1 MIMEW
6 HYAHD
11 ADITIGEK
19 HISQTAKV
27 LLITLLSI
35 LAVTGGV
42 AFYYRGYIYDY
53 IADPN
58 IILVNDTVQLDIG
71 STFDAKQYVINTEN
85 VPYEVI
91 GADLV
96 DTSTEGKVIDKM
108 TKVLSRYEVKYV
120 VKNRARTHNK
130 TLVVEVVDNT
140 PPEIELKKDLV
151 LLVRGSETNS
161 FNPKYFIKAIKDN
174 YSQEKNIKVEYPTNF
189 NWTEDTLQVEYKATD
204 EVGNSSVKVLNVGV
218 MASEEQRRQAE
229 EAERK
234 RQEEEAAKNKPTEAP
249 KNTSAPKP
257 TTAPSKPKA
266 TATPK
271 PKPKN
276 TATSAPK
283 PTSAPKD
290 NGGGSTN
297 TPTPKPKDTNTPTP
311 TTKPKPTNTPT
322 PKPKPKAYINGV
334 HNISVPVGTSQGTI
348 MKQLM
353 KGVSGSG
360 QIWLDCSNVNTT
372 VAGSYKVYFESDDG
386 VTKTATVTV
395 TDE

>member
-58 IILVNDTVQLDIG
+58 IILTNEVVQLDI
-71 STFDAKQYVINTEN
+71 DAPFNADEYVINN
-85 VPYEVI
+85 DGVPYEVVD
-91 GADLV
+91 ANLV
-96 DTSTEGKVIDKM
+96 DTSVNGKKIDKT
-108 TKVLSRYEVKYV
+108 TKVLSRYEVKYII
-120 VKNRARTHNK
+120 KNRARTHNK
-130 TLVVEVVDNT
+130 TLVVEVIDNK
-140 PPEIELKKDLV
+140 PPEIELKKELV

-161 FNPKYFIKAIKDN
+161 FNPKYFIKALKDN
-174 YSQEKNIKVEYPTNF
+174 YSEEKNIKVEYPTTFDWNETTF
-189 NWTEDTLQVEYKATD
+189 QVEYKATD
-204 EVGNSSVKVLNVGV
+204 EVGNSTTKVLNVGV
-218 MASEEQRRQAE
+218 MASEEERRLAE

-234 RQEEEAAKNKPTEAP
+234 RKEEEAAKNKPTDTP
-249 KNTSAPKP
+249 KPTSAPAKP
-257 TTAPSKPKA
+257 TSAPSKPKA

-276 TATSAPK
+276 TATSTPK

-311 TTKPKPTNTPT
+311 TKKPATPT
-322 PKPKPKAYINGV
+322 PKPKAYINGV